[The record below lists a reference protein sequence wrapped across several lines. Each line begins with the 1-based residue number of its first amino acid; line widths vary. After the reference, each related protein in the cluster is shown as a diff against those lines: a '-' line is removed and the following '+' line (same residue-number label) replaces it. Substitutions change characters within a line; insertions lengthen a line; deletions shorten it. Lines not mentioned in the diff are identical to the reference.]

1 MKLTQ
6 KQLRSIISESVRAR
20 ISESP
25 FRTAGEQDHYEQ
37 EAPKADVPSNSE
49 EVAGFVVE
57 ALTRWLDEEGSDIVG
72 GNAFEMMAGTLV
84 NTPEFTDWASD
95 ADPDAAAREAADIVM
110 SSPELKEQIVEIC
123 KNMLLSAK
131 DI

>member
-1 MKLTQ
+1 MKLTN
-6 KQLRSIISESVRAR
+6 KQLRKIISETVRTR

-25 FRTAGEQDHYEQ
+25 YREAGEQERYEQ

-49 EVAGFVVE
+49 EVAEFVVE
-57 ALTRWLDEEGSDIVG
+57 ALVRWFDEEGSDIIG
-72 GNAFEMMAGTLV
+72 GNAFEMMTGTLV

-95 ADPDAAAREAADIVM
+95 ADPDAAAREAADLVM
-110 SSPELKEQIVEIC
+110 SSPELKQQVIEIC